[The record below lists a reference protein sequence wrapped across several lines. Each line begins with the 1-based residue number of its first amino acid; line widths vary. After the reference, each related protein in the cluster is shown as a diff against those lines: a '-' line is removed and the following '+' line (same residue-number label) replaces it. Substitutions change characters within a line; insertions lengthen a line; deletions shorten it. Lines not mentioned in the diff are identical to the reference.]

1 MYEVGH
7 KNGDGPFLHAQQCLK
22 GCPDGALD
30 GGVRAKGDFAIA
42 RTEKEHHYSFT
53 SRDQS

>member
-1 MYEVGH
+1 MYEVDH
-7 KNGDGPFLHAQQCLK
+7 KYGDGPFLQAQQCLR

-30 GGVRAKGDFAIA
+30 GGVRAKGHFAIA

-53 SRDQS
+53 SRDLS

>member
-22 GCPDGALD
+22 GCSDGVLD

-53 SRDQS
+53 SRDLS